1 MPKFKFL
8 KLLIAFIFTTLLS
21 PQLFSQVKVMTWNLQ
36 NIGKS
41 KSDETITYIAKVIK
55 QTDIIAIQEV
65 VTNPSGAQA
74 IAKLHDELN
83 RKSGAKWE
91 YAISKPTESSPY
103 RSERYAY
110 LWKTKTVKL
119 KGKPFLEPTYKDDIE
134 REPYFATFIYQGKE
148 FTISSL
154 HALPKKHQPETEIK
168 YLKFLPDLYPDHNL
182 IFLGDFNLPESHSV
196 FNPLKKQGY
205 ISSFEKQKT
214 SLRQKCIN
222 GDCLASEYDN
232 ILIHP
237 KKVDLI
243 KAKPIYFF
251 EDFEDITEA
260 RKVSDHIPIM
270 IEVNIL

>member
-1 MPKFKFL
+1 MPQFKFL
-8 KLLIAFIFTTLLS
+8 KLFTTLLFT
-21 PQLFSQVKVMTWNLQ
+21 LFISISMFAQVKVMTWNLQ

-41 KSDETITYIAKVIK
+41 KTDETIAYIAKVIK

-65 VTNPSGAQA
+65 VTNPSGAQT
-74 IAKLHDELN
+74 IAKLHEELN

-91 YAISKPTESSPY
+91 YAISDPTESSPY

-110 LWKTKTVKL
+110 LWKTKNVKL
-119 KGKPFLEPTYKDDIE
+119 KGKPFLEPNYKDEIE
-134 REPYFATFIYQGKE
+134 REPYFATFIHKGKE
-148 FTISSL
+148 FTISSM

-168 YLKFLPDLYPDHNL
+168 YLKFLPALYPEHNL

-237 KKVDLI
+237 DKVQLV
-243 KAKPIYFF
+243 KAKAILFF
-251 EDFEDITEA
+251 EDFKDITEA
-260 RKVSDHIPIM
+260 RKISDHIPVM
-270 IEVNIL
+270 IEINLL

>member
-8 KLLIAFIFTTLLS
+8 KLYITLLFS
-21 PQLFSQVKVMTWNLQ
+21 LFISISMLAQVKVMTWNLQ

-41 KSDETITYIAKVIK
+41 KSDETIAYIAKVIK

-91 YAISKPTESSPY
+91 YAISNPTESSPY

-110 LWKTKTVKL
+110 LWKTKNVKL
-119 KGKPFLEPTYKDDIE
+119 KGKPFLEPNYKDEIE
-134 REPYFATFIYQGKE
+134 REPYFATFTYKGKDI
-148 FTISSL
+148 TISSL

-168 YLKFLPDLYPDHNL
+168 YLKFLPALYPEHNL

-205 ISSFEKQKT
+205 VSSFEKQKT
-214 SLRQKCIN
+214 SLRQKCLN

-237 KKVDLI
+237 DKVELI
-243 KAKPIYFF
+243 KAKPILFF
-251 EDFEDITEA
+251 EDFTDITEA
-260 RKVSDHIPIM
+260 RKISDHIPVM
-270 IEVNIL
+270 IEINLL